1 MLCLDDFWLIFM
13 FYDQLN
19 RVDSPKIM
27 VGIVKKR
34 FKPINR
40 NKQLYGEDGNKNDAL
55 ILF

>member
-40 NKQLYGEDGNKNDAL
+40 NKLYGEDGNKNDAL